1 MTEGSNG
8 SAAVPR
14 RPGRSTNDA
23 PAACTPPG
31 WFSNH
36 GVAVATEHR
45 NWARDPAGASRGC
58 ADRPAKQA
66 TRQEGTGVLELRESC
81 VDELLTVLFKV
92 QLSVRA
98 CPILGVESPTAQ
110 RLGCDLITL
119 RKSAFVTSKAKS
131 RRFLMP
137 WGERVGR
144 NKTYSR
150 SRSRRSD
157 A

>member
-1 MTEGSNG
+1 MDRPPCRVGRVVQPTTPRPLARRRDGSRITG
-8 SAAVPR
+8 SPLLPNTVTGRAIR
-14 RPGRSTNDA
+14 RGQV
-23 PAACTPPG
+23 G
-31 WFSNH
+31 
-36 GVAVATEHR
+36 AT
-45 NWARDPAGASRGC
+45 
-58 ADRPAKQA
+58 DRPAKQA

-157 A
+157 S

>member
-1 MTEGSNG
+1 MARPPCRVGRVGQPTTPRPLARRRDGSRITG
-8 SAAVPR
+8 SPLLPNTVT
-14 RPGRSTNDA
+14 GRAIRWGKSGRT
-23 PAACTPPG
+23 
-31 WFSNH
+31 
-36 GVAVATEHR
+36 
-45 NWARDPAGASRGC
+45 
-58 ADRPAKQA
+58 DRPAKQA